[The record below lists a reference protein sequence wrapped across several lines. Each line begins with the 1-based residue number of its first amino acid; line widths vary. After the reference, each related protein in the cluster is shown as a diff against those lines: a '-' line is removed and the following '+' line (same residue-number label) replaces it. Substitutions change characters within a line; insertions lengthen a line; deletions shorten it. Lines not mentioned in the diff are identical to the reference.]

1 MTIEPPNIAIYL
13 LTAASPEPSSV
24 ARVYAI
30 LANSAEDAIR
40 AVKGEV
46 PDDHRVA
53 LTNHGLPVPDTI
65 ERLRLRLNEPRLLP
79 PVG

>member
-1 MTIEPPNIAIYL
+1 MTIEPPATAIYL
-13 LTAASPEPSSV
+13 LTAASPAPSSISKI
-24 ARVYAI
+24 YAI

-40 AVKGEV
+40 AVRDEV
-46 PDDHRVA
+46 PSDHEVA

-79 PVG
+79 PIA